1 MPWRE
6 HFFRQGSSLPLL
18 SRRKPSGWAKTKNIR
33 KQDLFIIQIYSFM
46 KQVYL
51 SLLLA
56 GLTAAPALG
65 QKTTVNAFPKP
76 LAPVANAGMKAPQ
89 FHLPSAIDDKKKG
102 ITMYAGQRLDQSKHR
117 SWVKWQTGDSFN
129 FTKIYEYI
137 HHDKYNEDQQ
147 RGIYM
152 GAYDSS
158 NDTYYAFF
166 NMHYTYG
173 DMPMALAKVDM
184 LTGDTTNVFQFAD
197 LAEPDVE
204 QTAWYN
210 GRYKY
215 AMAYDPVNEVMY
227 ALGAD
232 YENGDPNL
240 GYTVLYEVNLNATT
254 LNDLFKKVKDMDGL
268 YWDFCFD
275 TQGNAWFAQ
284 KYGGSDGI
292 VKGTNL
298 VKMDGDFNRISEVKM
313 QSEWGEDINS
323 IYFSTMYFDNS
334 TGDLYY
340 LPCSDYGSTS
350 LYKVNPTTGISQSVA
365 WFNQGNH
372 FTGLYI
378 PYLTADNGAA
388 PARVSGLDAQA
399 DLNGA
404 MKDTI
409 KWVTPSKTWAGDDL
423 ANLQSVKIYR
433 KNAGYATTELTK
445 TADLI
450 ANSQLL
456 ATVPATEKET
466 AMSWVD
472 ENPTDGINTYYV
484 LAANDKGNGV
494 IDSIRC
500 YMGIDVPGAVGN
512 IMLEKN
518 GTGVNISWD
527 APEKGANN
535 GYIGTEG
542 LSYKITRL
550 PDSVVVAENV
560 TDTKYTD
567 NTLGEQQSY
576 SYTVQAVNAKG
587 AGAIATSNPIM
598 AGAALKTPVS
608 LAFDT
613 QADADR
619 WSTNK
624 MNNSIYFSYA
634 GGWSDD
640 YKCMIGYGTSTGTVE
655 GTLISPPLYLEEGK
669 TYRFTTDFQA
679 DYFDDAYFDLYVGV
693 GTNSESQDGATIIA
707 SREGEQYA
715 EQYHREKYEDYFVA
729 PASGTYYYTLRVKTV
744 DKYNIFKLFGLK
756 VDYVAESD
764 MAATSIDG
772 VLEAVAQQAN
782 ECTVKVRN
790 LGSKDQENYTVK
802 LLMDNEGKMV
812 EVGSGTGTELLK
824 TGETA
829 DVKVSFNPPYDGVWD
844 FYGVVVAN
852 GDEVRTN
859 DTTAVKT
866 LKVLEAGSQGWT
878 NIVTTGHKED
888 LSSFGLFW
896 NDSENEYSQSVYY
909 PEEIKTIKGGVI
921 KRIGWMYD
929 GADNLTDRSDPVD
942 VKIYLAH
949 TDKKSFAGEGDLVL
963 PSDRELVVEGQMV
976 FEPGK
981 DHLISFALDTPFEYN
996 NEQNLAVICEKS
1008 GTTGYNMCALWHI
1021 YNNDWSTGYVE
1032 RTLMNSGG
1040 YWSRP
1045 ELPIL
1050 FLGIYDPTGVE
1061 RVQLVGADVAY
1072 ANGLLAFDQVVNAEV
1087 YTVGGKLVSS
1097 FKGSSARLN
1106 LAKGMYVVR
1115 ATAADGQVM
1124 VKKINVK

>member
-1 MPWRE
+1 
-6 HFFRQGSSLPLL
+6 
-18 SRRKPSGWAKTKNIR
+18 
-33 KQDLFIIQIYSFM
+33 M

-158 NDTYYAFF
+158 DDTYYAFF

-254 LNDLFKKVKDMDGL
+254 LNDLFSKVKDMDGL

-275 TQGNAWFAQ
+275 AQGNAWFAQ

-298 VKMDGDFNRISEVKM
+298 VKMDGNFNRISEVKM

-423 ANLQSVKIYR
+423 ANLQTVKIYR

-472 ENPTDGINTYYV
+472 ENPIDGINTYYV

-500 YMGIDVPGAVGN
+500 YMGIDVPGAVSN

-518 GTGVNISWD
+518 GTGVDISWT

-598 AGAALKTPVS
+598 AGSALKTPVS

-613 QADADR
+613 QTDADR

-624 MNNSIYFSYA
+624 MNNSIYFYYA

-640 YKCMIGYGTSTGTVE
+640 YKCMIGYGTTTGTVE

-679 DYFDDAYFDLYVGV
+679 DFFDDAYFDLYVGV

-715 EQYHREKYEDYFVA
+715 EPYHREKYEDYFVA

-756 VDYVAESD
+756 VDYVAEND

-852 GDEVRTN
+852 GDEVRAN

-896 NDSENEYSQSVYY
+896 NDSESEYSQSVYY

-929 GADNLTDRSDPVD
+929 GADNLTDRSNPVD
-942 VKIYLAH
+942 VKIYFAH

>member
-1 MPWRE
+1 
-6 HFFRQGSSLPLL
+6 
-18 SRRKPSGWAKTKNIR
+18 
-33 KQDLFIIQIYSFM
+33 M

-215 AMAYDPVNEVMY
+215 AMAYDPVNDVMY

-275 TQGNAWFAQ
+275 AQGYAWFAQ
-284 KYGGSDGI
+284 KYAGSDGI

-350 LYKVNPTTGISQSVA
+350 LYKVNPTTGLSQSIA
-365 WFNQGNH
+365 WFYQGNH

-472 ENPTDGINTYYV
+472 ENPIDGINTYYV

-518 GTGVNISWD
+518 GTGVDISWT

-550 PDSVVVAENV
+550 PDNVVVAENV

-567 NTLGEQQSY
+567 NTLGEQQNY
-576 SYTVQAVNAKG
+576 SYKIQAVNAKG
-587 AGAIATSNPIM
+587 AGAIAISDPIM
-598 AGAALKTPVS
+598 AGSALKTPIS

-613 QADADR
+613 QTDADR

-624 MNNSIYFSYA
+624 MNNSIYFYYG

-640 YKCMIGYGTSTGTVE
+640 YKCMIGNGTSNGTVE

-707 SREGEQYA
+707 KREGEQYA

-756 VDYVAESD
+756 VDYVAEND
-764 MAATSIDG
+764 MAAMSIDG

-812 EVGSGTGTELLK
+812 EVGTGTGTELLK

-852 GDEVRTN
+852 GDEVRAN

-949 TDKKSFAGEGDLVL
+949 TDRKSFAGEGDLVL

>member
-1 MPWRE
+1 
-6 HFFRQGSSLPLL
+6 
-18 SRRKPSGWAKTKNIR
+18 
-33 KQDLFIIQIYSFM
+33 M

-166 NMHYTYG
+166 NMHYTFG

-423 ANLQSVKIYR
+423 ANLQTVKIYR

-518 GTGVNISWD
+518 GTGVDISWT

-567 NTLGEQQSY
+567 NTLGEQHSY

-613 QADADR
+613 QTDADR

-624 MNNSIYFSYA
+624 MNNSIYFYYA

-640 YKCMIGYGTSTGTVE
+640 YKCMIGYGTTTGTVE

-679 DYFDDAYFDLYVGV
+679 DFFDDAYFDLYVGV

-715 EQYHREKYEDYFVA
+715 EPYHREKYEDYFVA
-729 PASGTYYYTLRVKTV
+729 PSSGTYYYTLRVKTV

-852 GDEVRTN
+852 GDDVRAN

-896 NDSENEYSQSVYY
+896 NDSESEYSQSVYY

-929 GADNLTDRSDPVD
+929 GADNLTDRSNPVD

-949 TDKKSFAGEGDLVL
+949 TDKKSFAGVGDLVL

-1008 GTTGYNMCALWHI
+1008 GTTGYNMCTLWHI

>member
-1 MPWRE
+1 
-6 HFFRQGSSLPLL
+6 
-18 SRRKPSGWAKTKNIR
+18 
-33 KQDLFIIQIYSFM
+33 M

-275 TQGNAWFAQ
+275 VQGNAWFAQ

-350 LYKVNPTTGISQSVA
+350 LYKVNPTTGISQNVA

-500 YMGIDVPGAVGN
+500 YMGIDVPGAVSN

-518 GTGVNISWD
+518 GTGVDISWT

-598 AGAALKTPVS
+598 AGSALKTPVS

-613 QADADR
+613 QTDADR

-624 MNNSIYFSYA
+624 MNNSIYFYYA
-634 GGWSDD
+634 GGWSDNF
-640 YKCMIGYGTSTGTVE
+640 KCMIGYGTTTGTVE
-655 GTLISPPLYLEEGK
+655 GTLISPPIYLEEGK

-679 DYFDDAYFDLYVGV
+679 DFFDDAYFDLYVGV

-715 EQYHREKYEDYFVA
+715 EPYHREKYEDYFVA

-756 VDYVAESD
+756 VDYVAEND

-852 GDEVRTN
+852 GDEVRAN

-896 NDSENEYSQSVYY
+896 NDSESEYSQSVYY

-1032 RTLMNSGG
+1032 RTLMKSGG

>member
-1 MPWRE
+1 
-6 HFFRQGSSLPLL
+6 
-18 SRRKPSGWAKTKNIR
+18 
-33 KQDLFIIQIYSFM
+33 M

-275 TQGNAWFAQ
+275 VQGNAWFAQ

-423 ANLQSVKIYR
+423 ANLQTVKIYR

-852 GDEVRTN
+852 GDEVRAN

-896 NDSENEYSQSVYY
+896 NDSESEYSQSVYY

-949 TDKKSFAGEGDLVL
+949 TDKKSFAGVGDLVL

>member
-1 MPWRE
+1 
-6 HFFRQGSSLPLL
+6 
-18 SRRKPSGWAKTKNIR
+18 
-33 KQDLFIIQIYSFM
+33 M

-215 AMAYDPVNEVMY
+215 AMAYDPVNDAMY

-254 LNDLFKKVKDMDGL
+254 LNDLFTKVKDMDGL

-275 TQGNAWFAQ
+275 AQGNAWFAQ
-284 KYGGSDGI
+284 KYAGSDGI

-298 VKMDGDFNRISEVKM
+298 VKMDGNFNRISEVKM

-350 LYKVNPTTGISQSVA
+350 LYKVNPTTGLSQSIA

-433 KNAGYATTELTK
+433 KNVGYATTELTK

-456 ATVPATEKET
+456 VTVPATEKET

-472 ENPTDGINTYYV
+472 ENPIDGINTYYV

-500 YMGIDVPGAVGN
+500 YMGIDVPGAVSN

-518 GTGVNISWD
+518 GTGVNISWT

-550 PDSVVVAENV
+550 PDNVVVAENV

-576 SYTVQAVNAKG
+576 SYTIQAVNAKG
-587 AGAIATSNPIM
+587 AGAIATSDPIM
-598 AGAALKTPVS
+598 AGAALKTPIS

-624 MNNSIYFSYA
+624 MNNSIYFYYG

-640 YKCMIGYGTSTGTVE
+640 YKCMIGYGTSNGTVE

-707 SREGEQYA
+707 KREGEQYA

-756 VDYVAESD
+756 VDYVAEND

-790 LGSKDQENYTVK
+790 LGSKNQENYTVK

-824 TGETA
+824 IGETA

-866 LKVLEAGSQGWT
+866 VKVLEAGSQGWT
-878 NIVTTGHKED
+878 NIVTTGHKEG

-896 NDSENEYSQSVYY
+896 NDSESEYSQSVYY
-909 PEEIKTIKGGVI
+909 PEEIKTIKGGII

-929 GADNLTDRSDPVD
+929 GADNLTDRSNPVD

-981 DHLISFALDTPFEYN
+981 DHLISFSLDTPFEYN

-1021 YNNDWSTGYVE
+1021 YNDDWSTGYVE

>member
-1 MPWRE
+1 
-6 HFFRQGSSLPLL
+6 
-18 SRRKPSGWAKTKNIR
+18 
-33 KQDLFIIQIYSFM
+33 M

-423 ANLQSVKIYR
+423 ANLQTVKIYR

-500 YMGIDVPGAVGN
+500 YMGIDVPGAVSN

-587 AGAIATSNPIM
+587 AGAIATSNPIR

-634 GGWSDD
+634 GGWIDD

-852 GDEVRTN
+852 GDEVRAN

-896 NDSENEYSQSVYY
+896 NDSESEYSQSVYY

-1032 RTLMNSGG
+1032 RTLMKSGG

>member
-1 MPWRE
+1 
-6 HFFRQGSSLPLL
+6 
-18 SRRKPSGWAKTKNIR
+18 
-33 KQDLFIIQIYSFM
+33 M

-89 FHLPSAIDDKKKG
+89 LHLPSAIDDKTKG

-456 ATVPATEKET
+456 AAVPATEKET

-472 ENPTDGINTYYV
+472 ENPIDGINTYYV

-500 YMGIDVPGAVGN
+500 YMGIDVPGAVSN

-518 GTGVNISWD
+518 GTGVDISWT

-598 AGAALKTPVS
+598 AGSALKTPVS

-613 QADADR
+613 QTDADR

-624 MNNSIYFSYA
+624 MNNSIYFYYA

-640 YKCMIGYGTSTGTVE
+640 YKCMIGYGTTTGTVE

-679 DYFDDAYFDLYVGV
+679 DFFDDAYFDLYVGV

-715 EQYHREKYEDYFVA
+715 EPYHREKYEDYFVA

-896 NDSENEYSQSVYY
+896 NDSESEYSQSVYY

-929 GADNLTDRSDPVD
+929 GADNLTDRSNPVD

-981 DHLISFALDTPFEYN
+981 DHLISFSLDTPFEYN

>member
-1 MPWRE
+1 
-6 HFFRQGSSLPLL
+6 
-18 SRRKPSGWAKTKNIR
+18 
-33 KQDLFIIQIYSFM
+33 M

-204 QTAWYN
+204 QKAWYN

-275 TQGNAWFAQ
+275 VQGNAWFAQ

-350 LYKVNPTTGISQSVA
+350 LYKVNPTTGISQNVA

-500 YMGIDVPGAVGN
+500 YMGIDVPGAVSN

-518 GTGVNISWD
+518 GTGVDISWT

-598 AGAALKTPVS
+598 AGSALKTPVS

-613 QADADR
+613 QTDADR

-624 MNNSIYFSYA
+624 MNNSIYFYYA

-640 YKCMIGYGTSTGTVE
+640 YKCMIGYGTTTGTVE

-679 DYFDDAYFDLYVGV
+679 DFFDDAYFDLYVGV

-715 EQYHREKYEDYFVA
+715 EPYHREKYEDYFVA

-756 VDYVAESD
+756 VDYVAEND

-852 GDEVRTN
+852 GDEVRAN

-896 NDSENEYSQSVYY
+896 NDSESEYSQSVYY

>member
-1 MPWRE
+1 
-6 HFFRQGSSLPLL
+6 
-18 SRRKPSGWAKTKNIR
+18 
-33 KQDLFIIQIYSFM
+33 M

-215 AMAYDPVNEVMY
+215 AMAYDPVNEMMY

-275 TQGNAWFAQ
+275 VQGNAWFAQ
-284 KYGGSDGI
+284 KYAGSDGI

-378 PYLTADNGAA
+378 PYLTADNAAA

-404 MKDTI
+404 MNDTI

-423 ANLQSVKIYR
+423 ANLQTVKIYR

-518 GTGVNISWD
+518 GTGVDISWT

-613 QADADR
+613 QTDADR

-624 MNNSIYFSYA
+624 MNNSIYFYYA

-640 YKCMIGYGTSTGTVE
+640 YKCMIGYGTTTGTVE

-679 DYFDDAYFDLYVGV
+679 DFFDDAYFDLYVGV

-715 EQYHREKYEDYFVA
+715 EPYHREKYEDYFVA

-852 GDEVRTN
+852 GDDVRAN

-896 NDSENEYSQSVYY
+896 NDSESEYSQSVYY

-929 GADNLTDRSDPVD
+929 GADNLTDRSNPVD

>member
-1 MPWRE
+1 
-6 HFFRQGSSLPLL
+6 
-18 SRRKPSGWAKTKNIR
+18 
-33 KQDLFIIQIYSFM
+33 M

-423 ANLQSVKIYR
+423 ANLQTVKIYR

-472 ENPTDGINTYYV
+472 ENPIDGINTYYV

-624 MNNSIYFSYA
+624 MNNSIYFYYA

-640 YKCMIGYGTSTGTVE
+640 YKCMIGYGTTTGTVE

-852 GDEVRTN
+852 GDEVRAN

-896 NDSENEYSQSVYY
+896 NDSESEYSQSVYY

-949 TDKKSFAGEGDLVL
+949 TDKKSFAGVGDLVL

-981 DHLISFALDTPFEYN
+981 DHLIAFALDTPFEYN

>member
-1 MPWRE
+1 
-6 HFFRQGSSLPLL
+6 
-18 SRRKPSGWAKTKNIR
+18 
-33 KQDLFIIQIYSFM
+33 M

-215 AMAYDPVNEVMY
+215 AMAYDPVNDAMY

-254 LNDLFKKVKDMDGL
+254 LNDLFTKVKDMDGL

-275 TQGNAWFAQ
+275 AQGYAWFAQ
-284 KYGGSDGI
+284 KYAGSDGI

-298 VKMDGDFNRISEVKM
+298 VKMDGNFNRISEVKM

-350 LYKVNPTTGISQSVA
+350 LYKVNPTTGLSQSIA

-456 ATVPATEKET
+456 ATGPATEKET

-472 ENPTDGINTYYV
+472 ENPIDGINTYYV

-500 YMGIDVPGAVGN
+500 YMGIDVPGAVSN

-518 GTGVNISWD
+518 GTGVDISWT

-550 PDSVVVAENV
+550 PDNVVVAENV

-576 SYTVQAVNAKG
+576 SYKIQAVNAKG
-587 AGAIATSNPIM
+587 AGAIATSDPIM
-598 AGAALKTPVS
+598 AGSALKTPIS

-613 QADADR
+613 QTDADR

-624 MNNSIYFSYA
+624 MNNSIYFYYG

-640 YKCMIGYGTSTGTVE
+640 YKCMIGYGTSNGTVE

-756 VDYVAESD
+756 VDYVAEND

-812 EVGSGTGTELLK
+812 EVGTGTGNELLK

-866 LKVLEAGSQGWT
+866 VKVLEAGSQGWT
-878 NIVTTGHKED
+878 NIVTTGHKEG

-896 NDSENEYSQSVYY
+896 NDSESEYSQSVYY

-929 GADNLTDRSDPVD
+929 GADNLTDRSNPVD

-981 DHLISFALDTPFEYN
+981 DHLISFSLDTPFEYN

-1021 YNNDWSTGYVE
+1021 YNDDWSTGYVE

>member
-1 MPWRE
+1 
-6 HFFRQGSSLPLL
+6 
-18 SRRKPSGWAKTKNIR
+18 
-33 KQDLFIIQIYSFM
+33 M

-89 FHLPSAIDDKKKG
+89 LHLPSAIDDKTKG

-254 LNDLFKKVKDMDGL
+254 LNDLFSKVKDMDGL

-275 TQGNAWFAQ
+275 AQGNAWFAQ

-298 VKMDGDFNRISEVKM
+298 VKMDGNFNRISEVKM

-500 YMGIDVPGAVGN
+500 YMGIDVPGAVSN

-518 GTGVNISWD
+518 GTGVDISWT

-598 AGAALKTPVS
+598 AGAVLKTPVS

-613 QADADR
+613 QTDADR

-624 MNNSIYFSYA
+624 MNNSIYFYYA

-640 YKCMIGYGTSTGTVE
+640 YKCMIGYGTTTGTVE

-679 DYFDDAYFDLYVGV
+679 DFFDDAYFDLYVGV

-715 EQYHREKYEDYFVA
+715 EPYHREKYEDYFVA

-852 GDEVRTN
+852 GDDVRTN

-896 NDSENEYSQSVYY
+896 NDSESEYSQSVYY

-929 GADNLTDRSDPVD
+929 GADNLTDRSNPVD

>member
-1 MPWRE
+1 
-6 HFFRQGSSLPLL
+6 
-18 SRRKPSGWAKTKNIR
+18 
-33 KQDLFIIQIYSFM
+33 M

-76 LAPVANAGMKAPQ
+76 LASVANAGMKAPQ

-423 ANLQSVKIYR
+423 ANLQTVKIYR

-598 AGAALKTPVS
+598 AGSALKTPVS

-613 QADADR
+613 QTDADR

-624 MNNSIYFSYA
+624 MNNSIYFYYA

-640 YKCMIGYGTSTGTVE
+640 YKCMIGYGTTTGTVE

-679 DYFDDAYFDLYVGV
+679 DFFDDAYFDLYVGV

-715 EQYHREKYEDYFVA
+715 EPYHREKYEDYFVA

-756 VDYVAESD
+756 VDYVAEND

-852 GDEVRTN
+852 GDEVRAN

-896 NDSENEYSQSVYY
+896 NDSESEYSQSVYY

-929 GADNLTDRSDPVD
+929 GADNLTDRSNPVD

>member
-1 MPWRE
+1 
-6 HFFRQGSSLPLL
+6 
-18 SRRKPSGWAKTKNIR
+18 
-33 KQDLFIIQIYSFM
+33 M

-166 NMHYTYG
+166 NMHYTFG

-275 TQGNAWFAQ
+275 AQGNAWFAQ

-518 GTGVNISWD
+518 GTGVDISWT

-598 AGAALKTPVS
+598 AGSALKTPVS

-613 QADADR
+613 QTDADR

-624 MNNSIYFSYA
+624 MNNSIYFYYA

-640 YKCMIGYGTSTGTVE
+640 YKCMIGYGTTTGTVE

-679 DYFDDAYFDLYVGV
+679 DFFDDAYFDLYVGV

-715 EQYHREKYEDYFVA
+715 EPYHREKYEDYFVA

-852 GDEVRTN
+852 GDDVRTN

-896 NDSENEYSQSVYY
+896 NDSESEYSQSVYY

-929 GADNLTDRSDPVD
+929 GADNLTDRSNPVD

-949 TDKKSFAGEGDLVL
+949 TDKKSFAGVGDLVL

-981 DHLISFALDTPFEYN
+981 DHLISFSLDTPFEYN

-1097 FKGSSARLN
+1097 FKGSSAHLN

>member
-1 MPWRE
+1 
-6 HFFRQGSSLPLL
+6 
-18 SRRKPSGWAKTKNIR
+18 
-33 KQDLFIIQIYSFM
+33 M

-166 NMHYTYG
+166 NMHYTFG

-215 AMAYDPVNEVMY
+215 AMAYDPVKEVMY

-254 LNDLFKKVKDMDGL
+254 LNDLFSKVKDMDGL

-350 LYKVNPTTGISQSVA
+350 LYKVNSTTGISQSVA

-423 ANLQSVKIYR
+423 ANLQTVKIYR

-472 ENPTDGINTYYV
+472 ENPIDGINTYYV

-852 GDEVRTN
+852 GDEVRAN

-896 NDSENEYSQSVYY
+896 NDSESEYSQSVYY

>member
-1 MPWRE
+1 
-6 HFFRQGSSLPLL
+6 
-18 SRRKPSGWAKTKNIR
+18 
-33 KQDLFIIQIYSFM
+33 M

-89 FHLPSAIDDKKKG
+89 LHLPSAIDDKKKG

-204 QTAWYN
+204 QTVWYN

-275 TQGNAWFAQ
+275 VQGNAWFAQ

-350 LYKVNPTTGISQSVA
+350 LYKVNPTTGISQNVA

-423 ANLQSVKIYR
+423 ANLQTVKIYR

-500 YMGIDVPGAVGN
+500 YMGIDVPGAVSN

-518 GTGVNISWD
+518 GTGVDISWT

-598 AGAALKTPVS
+598 AGSALKTPVS

-613 QADADR
+613 QTDADR

-624 MNNSIYFSYA
+624 MNNSIYFYYA

-640 YKCMIGYGTSTGTVE
+640 YKCMIGYGTTTGTVE

-679 DYFDDAYFDLYVGV
+679 DFFDDAYFDLYVGV

-715 EQYHREKYEDYFVA
+715 EPYHREKYEDYFVA

-756 VDYVAESD
+756 VDYVAEND

-852 GDEVRTN
+852 GDEVRAN

-896 NDSENEYSQSVYY
+896 NDSESEYSQSVYY

>member
-1 MPWRE
+1 
-6 HFFRQGSSLPLL
+6 
-18 SRRKPSGWAKTKNIR
+18 
-33 KQDLFIIQIYSFM
+33 
-46 KQVYL
+46 
-51 SLLLA
+51 
-56 GLTAAPALG
+56 
-65 QKTTVNAFPKP
+65 
-76 LAPVANAGMKAPQ
+76 
-89 FHLPSAIDDKKKG
+89 
-102 ITMYAGQRLDQSKHR
+102 
-117 SWVKWQTGDSFN
+117 
-129 FTKIYEYI
+129 
-137 HHDKYNEDQQ
+137 
-147 RGIYM
+147 
-152 GAYDSS
+152 
-158 NDTYYAFF
+158 
-166 NMHYTYG
+166 
-173 DMPMALAKVDM
+173 
-184 LTGDTTNVFQFAD
+184 
-197 LAEPDVE
+197 
-204 QTAWYN
+204 
-210 GRYKY
+210 
-215 AMAYDPVNEVMY
+215 
-227 ALGAD
+227 
-232 YENGDPNL
+232 
-240 GYTVLYEVNLNATT
+240 
-254 LNDLFKKVKDMDGL
+254 
-268 YWDFCFD
+268 
-275 TQGNAWFAQ
+275 
-284 KYGGSDGI
+284 
-292 VKGTNL
+292 
-298 VKMDGDFNRISEVKM
+298 
-313 QSEWGEDINS
+313 
-323 IYFSTMYFDNS
+323 
-334 TGDLYY
+334 
-340 LPCSDYGSTS
+340 
-350 LYKVNPTTGISQSVA
+350 
-365 WFNQGNH
+365 
-372 FTGLYI
+372 
-378 PYLTADNGAA
+378 
-388 PARVSGLDAQA
+388 
-399 DLNGA
+399 
-404 MKDTI
+404 
-409 KWVTPSKTWAGDDL
+409 
-423 ANLQSVKIYR
+423 
-433 KNAGYATTELTK
+433 
-445 TADLI
+445 
-450 ANSQLL
+450 
-456 ATVPATEKET
+456 
-466 AMSWVD
+466 
-472 ENPTDGINTYYV
+472 
-484 LAANDKGNGV
+484 
-494 IDSIRC
+494 
-500 YMGIDVPGAVGN
+500 
-512 IMLEKN
+512 
-518 GTGVNISWD
+518 
-527 APEKGANN
+527 
-535 GYIGTEG
+535 
-542 LSYKITRL
+542 
-550 PDSVVVAENV
+550 
-560 TDTKYTD
+560 
-567 NTLGEQQSY
+567 
-576 SYTVQAVNAKG
+576 
-587 AGAIATSNPIM
+587 M

-613 QADADR
+613 QTDADR

-624 MNNSIYFSYA
+624 MNNSIYFYYA

-640 YKCMIGYGTSTGTVE
+640 YKCMIGYGTTTGTVE

-679 DYFDDAYFDLYVGV
+679 DFFDDAYFDLYVGV

-715 EQYHREKYEDYFVA
+715 EPYHREKYEDYFVA
-729 PASGTYYYTLRVKTV
+729 PSSGTYYYTLRVKTV

-852 GDEVRTN
+852 GDDVRAN

-896 NDSENEYSQSVYY
+896 NDSESEYSQSVYY

-929 GADNLTDRSDPVD
+929 GADNLTDRSNPVD

>member
-1 MPWRE
+1 
-6 HFFRQGSSLPLL
+6 
-18 SRRKPSGWAKTKNIR
+18 
-33 KQDLFIIQIYSFM
+33 M

-89 FHLPSAIDDKKKG
+89 LHLPSAIDDKTKG

-254 LNDLFKKVKDMDGL
+254 LNDLFSKVKDMDGL

-275 TQGNAWFAQ
+275 AQGNAWFAQ

-298 VKMDGDFNRISEVKM
+298 VKMDGNFNRISEVKM

-423 ANLQSVKIYR
+423 ANLQSVKIYIYR

-500 YMGIDVPGAVGN
+500 YMGIDVPGAVSN

-518 GTGVNISWD
+518 GTGVDISWT

-613 QADADR
+613 QTDADR

-624 MNNSIYFSYA
+624 MNNSIYFYYA

-640 YKCMIGYGTSTGTVE
+640 YKCMIGYGTTTGTVE

-679 DYFDDAYFDLYVGV
+679 DFFDDAYFDLYVGV

-715 EQYHREKYEDYFVA
+715 EPYHREKYEDYFVA

-852 GDEVRTN
+852 GDDVRAN

-896 NDSENEYSQSVYY
+896 NDSESEYSQSVYY

-929 GADNLTDRSDPVD
+929 GADNLTDRSNPVD

-981 DHLISFALDTPFEYN
+981 DHLISFSLDTPFEYN

>member
-1 MPWRE
+1 
-6 HFFRQGSSLPLL
+6 
-18 SRRKPSGWAKTKNIR
+18 
-33 KQDLFIIQIYSFM
+33 M

-65 QKTTVNAFPKP
+65 QKTTVNSFPKP

-215 AMAYDPVNEVMY
+215 AMAYDPVNDAMY

-240 GYTVLYEVNLNATT
+240 GYTVLYEVNLNATA
-254 LNDLFKKVKDMDGL
+254 LNDLFTKVKDMDGL

-275 TQGNAWFAQ
+275 AQGYAWFAQ
-284 KYGGSDGI
+284 KYAGSDGI

-298 VKMDGDFNRISEVKM
+298 VKMDGNFNRISEVKM

-350 LYKVNPTTGISQSVA
+350 LYKVNPTTGLSQSIA

-433 KNAGYATTELTK
+433 KNAGFATTELTK

-472 ENPTDGINTYYV
+472 ENPIDGINTYYV

-500 YMGIDVPGAVGN
+500 YMGIDVPGAVSN

-518 GTGVNISWD
+518 GTGVDISWT

-550 PDSVVVAENV
+550 PDNVVVAENV

-576 SYTVQAVNAKG
+576 SYKIQAVNAKG
-587 AGAIATSNPIM
+587 AGAIATSDPIM
-598 AGAALKTPVS
+598 AGSALKTPIS

-613 QADADR
+613 QTDADR

-624 MNNSIYFSYA
+624 MNNSIYFYYG

-640 YKCMIGYGTSTGTVE
+640 YKCMIGYGTSNGTVE

-707 SREGEQYA
+707 KREGEQYA

-756 VDYVAESD
+756 VDYVAEND

-790 LGSKDQENYTVK
+790 LGSKNQENYTVK

-812 EVGSGTGTELLK
+812 EVGTGTGNELLK
-824 TGETA
+824 IGETA

-866 LKVLEAGSQGWT
+866 VKVLEAGSQGWT
-878 NIVTTGHKED
+878 NIVTTGHKEG

-896 NDSENEYSQSVYY
+896 NDSESEYSQSVYY

-929 GADNLTDRSDPVD
+929 GADNLTDRSNPVD
-942 VKIYLAH
+942 VKIHLAH

-981 DHLISFALDTPFEYN
+981 DHLISFSLDTPFEYN

-1021 YNNDWSTGYVE
+1021 YNDDWSTGYVE

>member
-1 MPWRE
+1 
-6 HFFRQGSSLPLL
+6 
-18 SRRKPSGWAKTKNIR
+18 
-33 KQDLFIIQIYSFM
+33 M

-275 TQGNAWFAQ
+275 VQGNAWFAQ

-423 ANLQSVKIYR
+423 ANLQTVKIYR

-456 ATVPATEKET
+456 ATVPATEKEM

-693 GTNSESQDGATIIA
+693 GTNSESQDGAIIIA

-852 GDEVRTN
+852 GDEVRAN

-896 NDSENEYSQSVYY
+896 NDSESEYSQSVYY

>member
-1 MPWRE
+1 
-6 HFFRQGSSLPLL
+6 
-18 SRRKPSGWAKTKNIR
+18 
-33 KQDLFIIQIYSFM
+33 M

-215 AMAYDPVNEVMY
+215 AMAYDPVNEMMY

-423 ANLQSVKIYR
+423 ANLQTVKIYR

-852 GDEVRTN
+852 GDEVRAN

-896 NDSENEYSQSVYY
+896 NDSESEYSQSVYY

-929 GADNLTDRSDPVD
+929 GADNLTDRSNPVD

-949 TDKKSFAGEGDLVL
+949 TDKKSFAGVGDLVL

>member
-1 MPWRE
+1 
-6 HFFRQGSSLPLL
+6 
-18 SRRKPSGWAKTKNIR
+18 
-33 KQDLFIIQIYSFM
+33 M

-275 TQGNAWFAQ
+275 AQGNAWFAQ
-284 KYGGSDGI
+284 KYAGSDGI

-350 LYKVNPTTGISQSVA
+350 LYKINPTTGLSQSIA

-423 ANLQSVKIYR
+423 ANLQTVKIYR

-472 ENPTDGINTYYV
+472 ENPIDGINTYYV

-500 YMGIDVPGAVGN
+500 YMGIDVPGAVSN

-518 GTGVNISWD
+518 GTGVDISWT

-550 PDSVVVAENV
+550 PDNVVVAENV

-576 SYTVQAVNAKG
+576 SYTIQAVNAKG
-587 AGAIATSNPIM
+587 AGAIATSDPIM
-598 AGAALKTPVS
+598 AGSALKTPIS

-613 QADADR
+613 QTDADR

-624 MNNSIYFSYA
+624 MSNSIYFYYA
-634 GGWSDD
+634 GGWIDD
-640 YKCMIGYGTSTGTVE
+640 YKCMIGYGTSNGTVE

-679 DYFDDAYFDLYVGV
+679 DFFKDAYFDLYVGV

-707 SREGEQYA
+707 KREGEQYA

-790 LGSKDQENYTVK
+790 LGSKNQENYTVK

-812 EVGSGTGTELLK
+812 EVGTGTGTELLK

-866 LKVLEAGSQGWT
+866 VKVLEAGSQGWT

-896 NDSENEYSQSVYY
+896 NDSESEYSQSVYY
-909 PEEIKTIKGGVI
+909 PEEIKTIKGGII

-929 GADNLTDRSDPVD
+929 GADNLTDRSNPVD

-981 DHLISFALDTPFEYN
+981 DHLISFSLDTPFEYN

>member
-1 MPWRE
+1 
-6 HFFRQGSSLPLL
+6 
-18 SRRKPSGWAKTKNIR
+18 
-33 KQDLFIIQIYSFM
+33 M
-46 KQVYL
+46 KQIYL

-173 DMPMALAKVDM
+173 DMPMALAKVNM

-197 LAEPDVE
+197 LAKPDVE

-215 AMAYDPVNEVMY
+215 AMAYDPVQKVMY

-254 LNDLFKKVKDMDGL
+254 LNDLFTKVKDMDGL

-423 ANLQSVKIYR
+423 ANLRTVKIYR

-456 ATVPATEKET
+456 AAVPATEKET

-772 VLEAVAQQAN
+772 ILEAVAQQAN

-852 GDEVRTN
+852 GDEVRAN

-896 NDSENEYSQSVYY
+896 NDSESEYSQSVYY

-929 GADNLTDRSDPVD
+929 GADNLTDRSNPVD

-1032 RTLMNSGG
+1032 RTLMNSVG

>member
-1 MPWRE
+1 
-6 HFFRQGSSLPLL
+6 
-18 SRRKPSGWAKTKNIR
+18 
-33 KQDLFIIQIYSFM
+33 M

-215 AMAYDPVNEVMY
+215 AMAYDPVNDVMY

-275 TQGNAWFAQ
+275 AQGYAWFAQ
-284 KYGGSDGI
+284 KYAGSDGI

-350 LYKVNPTTGISQSVA
+350 LYKINPTTGLSQSIA

-433 KNAGYATTELTK
+433 KNAGFATTELTK

-472 ENPTDGINTYYV
+472 ENPIDGINTYYV

-500 YMGIDVPGAVGN
+500 YMGIDVPGAVSN

-518 GTGVNISWD
+518 GTGVDISWT

-550 PDSVVVAENV
+550 PDNVVVAENV

-576 SYTVQAVNAKG
+576 SYKIQAVNAKG
-587 AGAIATSNPIM
+587 AGAIATSDPIM
-598 AGAALKTPVS
+598 AGSALKTPIS

-613 QADADR
+613 QTDADR

-624 MNNSIYFSYA
+624 MNNSIYFYYG

-640 YKCMIGYGTSTGTVE
+640 YKCMIGYGTSNGTVE

-707 SREGEQYA
+707 KREGEQYA

-756 VDYVAESD
+756 VDYVAEND

-812 EVGSGTGTELLK
+812 EVGTGTGTELLK

-866 LKVLEAGSQGWT
+866 VKVLEAGSQGWT
-878 NIVTTGHKED
+878 NIVTTGHKEG

-896 NDSENEYSQSVYY
+896 NDSESEYSQSVYY

-929 GADNLTDRSDPVD
+929 GADNLTDRSNPVD

-981 DHLISFALDTPFEYN
+981 DHLISFSLDTPFEYN

-1021 YNNDWSTGYVE
+1021 YNDDWSTGYVE

>member
-1 MPWRE
+1 
-6 HFFRQGSSLPLL
+6 
-18 SRRKPSGWAKTKNIR
+18 
-33 KQDLFIIQIYSFM
+33 M

-89 FHLPSAIDDKKKG
+89 LHLPSAIDDKKKG

-152 GAYDSS
+152 GAYDTS

-215 AMAYDPVNEVMY
+215 AMAYDPVNKVMY

-254 LNDLFKKVKDMDGL
+254 LNDLFTKVMDMDGL

-365 WFNQGNH
+365 LFYQGNH

-423 ANLQSVKIYR
+423 ANLQTVKIYR

-624 MNNSIYFSYA
+624 MNNSIDFSYA

-790 LGSKDQENYTVK
+790 FGSKDQENYTVK

-852 GDEVRTN
+852 GDEVRAN

-896 NDSENEYSQSVYY
+896 NDSESEYSQSVYY

>member
-1 MPWRE
+1 
-6 HFFRQGSSLPLL
+6 
-18 SRRKPSGWAKTKNIR
+18 
-33 KQDLFIIQIYSFM
+33 M

-89 FHLPSAIDDKKKG
+89 LHLPSAIDDKKKG

-254 LNDLFKKVKDMDGL
+254 LNDLFSKVKDMDGL

-275 TQGNAWFAQ
+275 AQGNAWFAQ

-298 VKMDGDFNRISEVKM
+298 VKMDGNFNRISEVKM

-456 ATVPATEKET
+456 AAVPATEKET

-472 ENPTDGINTYYV
+472 ENPIDGINTYYV

-500 YMGIDVPGAVGN
+500 YMGIDVPGAVSN

-518 GTGVNISWD
+518 GTGVDISWT

-550 PDSVVVAENV
+550 PDNVVVAENV

-576 SYTVQAVNAKG
+576 SYTIQAVNAKG
-587 AGAIATSNPIM
+587 AGAIATSDPIM
-598 AGAALKTPVS
+598 AGSALKTPIS

-613 QADADR
+613 QTDADR

-624 MNNSIYFSYA
+624 MSNSIYFYYA

-640 YKCMIGYGTSTGTVE
+640 YKCMIGYGTSNGTVE

-679 DYFDDAYFDLYVGV
+679 DFFEDAYFDLYVGV

-707 SREGEQYA
+707 KREGEQYA

-790 LGSKDQENYTVK
+790 LGSKNQENYTVK

-812 EVGSGTGTELLK
+812 EVGTGTGTELLK

-866 LKVLEAGSQGWT
+866 VKVLEAGSQGWT

-896 NDSENEYSQSVYY
+896 NDSESEYSQSVYY
-909 PEEIKTIKGGVI
+909 PEEIKTIKGGII

-929 GADNLTDRSDPVD
+929 GADNLTDRSNPVD

-981 DHLISFALDTPFEYN
+981 DHLISFSLDTPFEYN

>member
-1 MPWRE
+1 
-6 HFFRQGSSLPLL
+6 
-18 SRRKPSGWAKTKNIR
+18 
-33 KQDLFIIQIYSFM
+33 M

-158 NDTYYAFF
+158 DDTYYAFF

-215 AMAYDPVNEVMY
+215 AMAYDPVNDAMY

-254 LNDLFKKVKDMDGL
+254 LNDLFTKVMDMDGL

-275 TQGNAWFAQ
+275 AQGNAWFAQ
-284 KYGGSDGI
+284 KYAGSDGI

-423 ANLQSVKIYR
+423 ANLQTVKIYR

-500 YMGIDVPGAVGN
+500 YMGIDVPGAVSN

-518 GTGVNISWD
+518 GTGVDISWT

-550 PDSVVVAENV
+550 PDNVVVAENV

-576 SYTVQAVNAKG
+576 SYTIQAVNAKG
-587 AGAIATSNPIM
+587 AGAIATSDPIM
-598 AGAALKTPVS
+598 AGSALKTPIS

-613 QADADR
+613 QTDADR

-624 MNNSIYFSYA
+624 MSNSIYFYYA

-640 YKCMIGYGTSTGTVE
+640 YKCMIGYGTSNGTVE

-679 DYFDDAYFDLYVGV
+679 DFFEDAYFDLYVGV

-707 SREGEQYA
+707 KREGEQYA

-790 LGSKDQENYTVK
+790 LGSKNQENYTVK

-812 EVGSGTGTELLK
+812 EVGTGTGTELLK

-866 LKVLEAGSQGWT
+866 VKVLEAGSQGWT

-896 NDSENEYSQSVYY
+896 NDSESEYSQSVYY

-929 GADNLTDRSDPVD
+929 GADNLTDRSNPVD

-981 DHLISFALDTPFEYN
+981 DHLISFSLDTPFEYN

>member
-1 MPWRE
+1 
-6 HFFRQGSSLPLL
+6 
-18 SRRKPSGWAKTKNIR
+18 
-33 KQDLFIIQIYSFM
+33 M

-158 NDTYYAFF
+158 DDTYYAFF

-254 LNDLFKKVKDMDGL
+254 LNDLFTKVMDMDGL

-275 TQGNAWFAQ
+275 AQGNAWFAQ
-284 KYGGSDGI
+284 KYAGSDGI

-350 LYKVNPTTGISQSVA
+350 LYKVNPTTGLSQSIA

-423 ANLQSVKIYR
+423 ANLQTVKIYR

-472 ENPTDGINTYYV
+472 ENPIDGINTYYV

-500 YMGIDVPGAVGN
+500 YMGIDVPGAVSN

-518 GTGVNISWD
+518 GTGVNISWT

-550 PDSVVVAENV
+550 PDNVVVAENV

-576 SYTVQAVNAKG
+576 SYKIQAVNAKG
-587 AGAIATSNPIM
+587 AGAIATSDPIM
-598 AGAALKTPVS
+598 AGSALKTPIS

-613 QADADR
+613 QTDADR

-624 MNNSIYFSYA
+624 MNNSIYFYYG

-640 YKCMIGYGTSTGTVE
+640 YKCMIGYGTSNGTVE

-707 SREGEQYA
+707 KREGEQYA

-756 VDYVAESD
+756 VDYVAEND

-824 TGETA
+824 IGETA
-829 DVKVSFNPPYDGVWD
+829 DVKVSFNPPYDGIWD

-866 LKVLEAGSQGWT
+866 VKVLEAGSQGWT
-878 NIVTTGHKED
+878 NIVTTGHKEG

-896 NDSENEYSQSVYY
+896 NDSESEYSQSVYY

-929 GADNLTDRSDPVD
+929 GADNLTDRSNPVD

-981 DHLISFALDTPFEYN
+981 DHLISFSLDTPFEYN

-1021 YNNDWSTGYVE
+1021 YNDDWSTGYVE

>member
-1 MPWRE
+1 
-6 HFFRQGSSLPLL
+6 
-18 SRRKPSGWAKTKNIR
+18 
-33 KQDLFIIQIYSFM
+33 M
-46 KQVYL
+46 KQIYL

-275 TQGNAWFAQ
+275 VQGNAWFAQ
-284 KYGGSDGI
+284 KYAGSDGI

-378 PYLTADNGAA
+378 PYLTADNAAA

-423 ANLQSVKIYR
+423 ANLQTVKIYR

-518 GTGVNISWD
+518 GTGVDISWT

-598 AGAALKTPVS
+598 AGSALKTPVS

-613 QADADR
+613 QTDADR

-624 MNNSIYFSYA
+624 MNNSIYFYYA

-640 YKCMIGYGTSTGTVE
+640 YKCMIGYGTTTGTVE

-679 DYFDDAYFDLYVGV
+679 DFFDDAYFDLYVGV

-715 EQYHREKYEDYFVA
+715 EPYHREKYEDYFVA

-852 GDEVRTN
+852 GDDVRAN

-896 NDSENEYSQSVYY
+896 NDSESEYSQSVYY

>member
-1 MPWRE
+1 
-6 HFFRQGSSLPLL
+6 
-18 SRRKPSGWAKTKNIR
+18 
-33 KQDLFIIQIYSFM
+33 M

-152 GAYDSS
+152 GAYDTS

-173 DMPMALAKVDM
+173 DMPMALAKVNM

-254 LNDLFKKVKDMDGL
+254 LNDLFSKVKDMDGL

-275 TQGNAWFAQ
+275 AQGNAWFAQ

-298 VKMDGDFNRISEVKM
+298 VKMDGNFNRISEVKM

-852 GDEVRTN
+852 GDEVRAN

-896 NDSENEYSQSVYY
+896 NDSESEYSQSVYY

-929 GADNLTDRSDPVD
+929 GADNLTDRSNPVD

-949 TDKKSFAGEGDLVL
+949 TDKKSFAGVGDLVL

>member
-1 MPWRE
+1 
-6 HFFRQGSSLPLL
+6 
-18 SRRKPSGWAKTKNIR
+18 
-33 KQDLFIIQIYSFM
+33 M

-173 DMPMALAKVDM
+173 DMPMALAKVNM

-197 LAEPDVE
+197 LAKPDVE

-254 LNDLFKKVKDMDGL
+254 LNDLFSKVKDMDGL

-472 ENPTDGINTYYV
+472 ENPIDGINTYYV

-598 AGAALKTPVS
+598 AGSALKTPVS

-613 QADADR
+613 QTDADR

-624 MNNSIYFSYA
+624 MNNSIYFYYA

-640 YKCMIGYGTSTGTVE
+640 YKCMIGYGTTTGTVE

-679 DYFDDAYFDLYVGV
+679 DFFDDAYFDLYVGV

-715 EQYHREKYEDYFVA
+715 EPYHREKYEDYFVA

-852 GDEVRTN
+852 GDEVRAN

-896 NDSENEYSQSVYY
+896 NDSESEYSQSVYY

-929 GADNLTDRSDPVD
+929 GADNLTDRSNPVD

>member
-1 MPWRE
+1 
-6 HFFRQGSSLPLL
+6 
-18 SRRKPSGWAKTKNIR
+18 
-33 KQDLFIIQIYSFM
+33 M

-117 SWVKWQTGDSFN
+117 SWVKWQTGDSFK

-158 NDTYYAFF
+158 DDTYYAFF

-275 TQGNAWFAQ
+275 AQGNAWFAQ

-500 YMGIDVPGAVGN
+500 YMGIDVPGAVSN

-518 GTGVNISWD
+518 GTGVDISWT

-550 PDSVVVAENV
+550 PDNVVVAENV

-576 SYTVQAVNAKG
+576 SYTIQAVNAKG
-587 AGAIATSNPIM
+587 AGAIATSDPIM
-598 AGAALKTPVS
+598 AGSALKTPIS

-613 QADADR
+613 QTDADR

-624 MNNSIYFSYA
+624 MSNSIYFYYA

-640 YKCMIGYGTSTGTVE
+640 YKCMIGYGTSNGTVE

-679 DYFDDAYFDLYVGV
+679 DFFEDAYFDLYVGV

-707 SREGEQYA
+707 KREGEQYA

-790 LGSKDQENYTVK
+790 LGSKNQENYTVK

-812 EVGSGTGTELLK
+812 EVGTGTGTELLK

-866 LKVLEAGSQGWT
+866 VKVLEAGSQGWT

-896 NDSENEYSQSVYY
+896 NDSESEYSQSVYY
-909 PEEIKTIKGGVI
+909 PEEIKTIKGGII

-929 GADNLTDRSDPVD
+929 GADNLTDRSNPVD

-981 DHLISFALDTPFEYN
+981 DHLISFSLDTPFEYN

>member
-1 MPWRE
+1 
-6 HFFRQGSSLPLL
+6 
-18 SRRKPSGWAKTKNIR
+18 
-33 KQDLFIIQIYSFM
+33 M

-472 ENPTDGINTYYV
+472 ENPIDGINTYYV

-500 YMGIDVPGAVGN
+500 YMGIDVPGAVSN

-518 GTGVNISWD
+518 GTGVDISWT

-550 PDSVVVAENV
+550 PDNVVVAENV

-576 SYTVQAVNAKG
+576 SYTIQAVNAKG
-587 AGAIATSNPIM
+587 AGAIATSDPIM
-598 AGAALKTPVS
+598 AGSALKTPIS

-613 QADADR
+613 QTDADR

-624 MNNSIYFSYA
+624 MSNSIYFYYA

-640 YKCMIGYGTSTGTVE
+640 YKCMIGYGTSNGTVE

-679 DYFDDAYFDLYVGV
+679 DFFEDAYFDLYVGV

-707 SREGEQYA
+707 KREGEQYA

-812 EVGSGTGTELLK
+812 EVGTGTGTELLK

-866 LKVLEAGSQGWT
+866 VKVLEAGSQGWT

-896 NDSENEYSQSVYY
+896 NDSESEYSQSVYY
-909 PEEIKTIKGGVI
+909 PEEIKTIKGGII

-929 GADNLTDRSDPVD
+929 GADNLTDRSNPVD

-981 DHLISFALDTPFEYN
+981 DHLISFSLDTPFEYN

>member
-1 MPWRE
+1 
-6 HFFRQGSSLPLL
+6 
-18 SRRKPSGWAKTKNIR
+18 
-33 KQDLFIIQIYSFM
+33 M

-166 NMHYTYG
+166 NMHYTFG

-215 AMAYDPVNEVMY
+215 AMAYDPVKEMMY

-232 YENGDPNL
+232 YENGDPKL

-254 LNDLFKKVKDMDGL
+254 LNDLFTKVKDMDGL

-365 WFNQGNH
+365 WFNQRNH

-423 ANLQSVKIYR
+423 ANLQTVKIYR

-587 AGAIATSNPIM
+587 AGAIATSNPIK

-634 GGWSDD
+634 GGWIDD

-744 DKYNIFKLFGLK
+744 DKYNIFKIFGLK

-852 GDEVRTN
+852 GDEVRAN

-896 NDSENEYSQSVYY
+896 NDSESEYSQSVYY

>member
-1 MPWRE
+1 
-6 HFFRQGSSLPLL
+6 
-18 SRRKPSGWAKTKNIR
+18 
-33 KQDLFIIQIYSFM
+33 M

-152 GAYDSS
+152 GAYDTS

-173 DMPMALAKVDM
+173 DMPMALAKVNM

-254 LNDLFKKVKDMDGL
+254 LNDLFSKVKDMDGL

-275 TQGNAWFAQ
+275 AQGNAWFAQ

-298 VKMDGDFNRISEVKM
+298 VKMDGNFNRISEVKM

-365 WFNQGNH
+365 WFYQGNH

-500 YMGIDVPGAVGN
+500 YMGIDVPDAVGN

-852 GDEVRTN
+852 GDEVRAN

-896 NDSENEYSQSVYY
+896 NDSESEYSQSVYY

-929 GADNLTDRSDPVD
+929 GADNLTDRSNPVD

-996 NEQNLAVICEKS
+996 NEQNLVVICEKS

>member
-1 MPWRE
+1 
-6 HFFRQGSSLPLL
+6 
-18 SRRKPSGWAKTKNIR
+18 
-33 KQDLFIIQIYSFM
+33 M

-215 AMAYDPVNEVMY
+215 AMAYDPVNEMMY

-275 TQGNAWFAQ
+275 VQGNAWFAQ
-284 KYGGSDGI
+284 KYAGSDGI

-423 ANLQSVKIYR
+423 ANLQTVKIYR

-624 MNNSIYFSYA
+624 MNNSIYFNYA

-852 GDEVRTN
+852 GDEVRAN

-896 NDSENEYSQSVYY
+896 NDSESEYSQSVYY

-929 GADNLTDRSDPVD
+929 GADNLTDRSNPVD

-1032 RTLMNSGG
+1032 RTLMKSGG

>member
-1 MPWRE
+1 
-6 HFFRQGSSLPLL
+6 
-18 SRRKPSGWAKTKNIR
+18 
-33 KQDLFIIQIYSFM
+33 M

-254 LNDLFKKVKDMDGL
+254 LNDLFSKVKDMDGL

-275 TQGNAWFAQ
+275 AQGNAWFAQ

-298 VKMDGDFNRISEVKM
+298 VKMDGNFNRISEVKM

-365 WFNQGNH
+365 WFYQGNH

-423 ANLQSVKIYR
+423 ANLQTVKIYR

-598 AGAALKTPVS
+598 AGAALKTPLS

-640 YKCMIGYGTSTGTVE
+640 FKCMIGYGTSTGTVE

-852 GDEVRTN
+852 GDEVRAN

-878 NIVTTGHKED
+878 NIVTTGHKEG

-896 NDSENEYSQSVYY
+896 NDSESEYSQSVYY

-929 GADNLTDRSDPVD
+929 GADNLTDRSNPVD
-942 VKIYLAH
+942 VKIHLAH

>member
-1 MPWRE
+1 
-6 HFFRQGSSLPLL
+6 
-18 SRRKPSGWAKTKNIR
+18 
-33 KQDLFIIQIYSFM
+33 M

-275 TQGNAWFAQ
+275 VQGNAWFAQ

-350 LYKVNPTTGISQSVA
+350 LYKVNPTTGISQNVA

-500 YMGIDVPGAVGN
+500 YMGIDVPGAVSN

-518 GTGVNISWD
+518 GTGVDISWT

-598 AGAALKTPVS
+598 AGSALKTPVS

-613 QADADR
+613 QTDADR

-624 MNNSIYFSYA
+624 MNNSIYFYYA

-640 YKCMIGYGTSTGTVE
+640 YKCMIGYGTTTGTVE

-679 DYFDDAYFDLYVGV
+679 DFFDDAYFDLYVGV

-715 EQYHREKYEDYFVA
+715 EPYHREKYEDYFVA

-756 VDYVAESD
+756 VDYVAEND

-852 GDEVRTN
+852 GDEVRAN

-896 NDSENEYSQSVYY
+896 NDSESEYSQSVYY

>member
-1 MPWRE
+1 
-6 HFFRQGSSLPLL
+6 
-18 SRRKPSGWAKTKNIR
+18 
-33 KQDLFIIQIYSFM
+33 M

-275 TQGNAWFAQ
+275 AQGNAWFAQ
-284 KYGGSDGI
+284 KYAGSDGI

-350 LYKVNPTTGISQSVA
+350 LYKVNPTTGISQSIA

-472 ENPTDGINTYYV
+472 ENPIDGINTYYV

-500 YMGIDVPGAVGN
+500 YMGIDVPGAVSN

-518 GTGVNISWD
+518 GTGVDISWT

-550 PDSVVVAENV
+550 PDNVVVAENV

-576 SYTVQAVNAKG
+576 SYTIQAVNAKG
-587 AGAIATSNPIM
+587 AGAIATSDPIM
-598 AGAALKTPVS
+598 AGSALKTPIS

-613 QADADR
+613 QTDADR

-624 MNNSIYFSYA
+624 MSNSIYFYYA

-640 YKCMIGYGTSTGTVE
+640 YKCMIGYGTSNGTVE

-679 DYFDDAYFDLYVGV
+679 DFFDDAYFDLYVGV

-707 SREGEQYA
+707 KREGEQYA

-896 NDSENEYSQSVYY
+896 NDSESEYSQSVYY

-929 GADNLTDRSDPVD
+929 GADNLTDRSNPVD

-1008 GTTGYNMCALWHI
+1008 GTTGYNMCTLWHI